1 MKLGLPA
8 TPPTWVD
15 RPAVTPGRRLP
26 AAGRRRGV
34 PSRGDGYGGFA
45 TLLPAAR
52 LASRM
57 FGGGGMNPRKMQ
69 QMMEQMGIEMTELD
83 ADEVVIRTGD
93 EELVFS
99 DVQVTRM
106 DAQGTQT
113 YQIVGEPETR
123 EAADAPAVE
132 AGEAHEAG
140 EADESVDDA
149 AEIPDSD
156 VQIVAQRAGVSP
168 EAAREALVEADG
180 DLAAAINALE

>member
-1 MKLGLPA
+1 
-8 TPPTWVD
+8 
-15 RPAVTPGRRLP
+15 
-26 AAGRRRGV
+26 
-34 PSRGDGYGGFA
+34 
-45 TLLPAAR
+45 
-52 LASRM
+52 
-57 FGGGGMNPRKMQ
+57 MNPRKMQ

-132 AGEAHEAG
+132 AGEAG